1 MSVLPFGGAV
11 TYTAQCTID
20 PTAVG
25 TLINTASVNAPE

>member
-1 MSVLPFGGAV
+1 VVLSVGGAA

-25 TLINTASVNAPE
+25 ALVNTASVNAPE